1 MGQNPE
7 AANAAM
13 RMEDGPDTSGSVSI
27 AWGTGEELLLA
38 CAVER
43 YGRTNW
49 DRVAAEL
56 QSRPA
61 LLSLPPS
68 QFTAETCKFKFYAL
82 EGKYTSTTSEAKQHG
97 ESLPWI
103 EQLRQKRI
111 AYLKYQI
118 EIREMS
124 MNLRQEKLK
133 RLKAERDKEL
143 LAKKAATFSVR
154 NASPASL
161 SKPSD
166 VVSGT
171 ASLPSYHEDP
181 EKAIHNSDLHN
192 VCNDDF
198 LPNDLGR
205 KSMDGKESQLQAVS
219 EISVNEHNSFPVD
232 STAAVDG
239 EAVRCLGLDKNKGS
253 NPNSTSAAARNTVD
267 IITEE
272 KQSRKENENP
282 VNCINGQDVMHK
294 EFIHKDN
301 CAPEGLDKPDVG
313 QHSPSNILVVKSQEQ
328 RGATRPEQSVSK
340 AKNVESFDVKLGE
353 MLPCSA
359 KVHDACNELDDEK
372 AKNILIDEHQPN
384 KVHSDNTELHET
396 DCESIPIEAKRCAVD
411 DDISKTSF
419 QSQKKLDAKGR
430 FGALEENS
438 SMECRPRVGG
448 NVNDSLD
455 KHYQEETSTSVN
467 ISALSSPLSELV
479 SSSKMAHVPVV
490 ENEAVDEKASPVE
503 TSQPQCT
510 AGTSSPEGSVSPSKD
525 VDKVTSKSVEQQ
537 TDTQRTVGHDA
548 PEMGDISS
556 RPPVALNTVE
566 QKSASGCGEI
576 YDSGKPHEENAK
588 SKESSK
594 RGELTEKLREVNN
607 SLQVSTTPF
616 NQEIASKYISEE
628 DIVNEKVFQREKF
641 ETVPPVSRL
650 ASHTIEEKSYKY
662 RNREGS
668 DESEQAFA
676 CSLGEA
682 AVDGARL
689 RGGAHD
695 LETADVGDIGHEKK
709 AETERHDD
717 DTTTSPASLDHS
729 LAALDSKVSSMS
741 HEGSGSAQEHSKDAD
756 GQQAARD
763 YGDSQAEK
771 SEVGS
776 PADGIDDTSLTSK
789 RNRREPRVPGKLQP
803 LLECL
808 RLICAHKFAPL
819 FKQKQESQDNHQYDL
834 LIRRHMDLGMIRAR
848 LEEGAYSGSLEF
860 FRDLLLIFQN
870 ALVYFPKDSQEYGAA
885 NVLRK
890 YGMEEMDKIFRTE
903 ASLKQDRPATRRRD
917 SRKSF
922 DLSKQARTAGPT
934 LIESRKRERPRLSA
948 TTDFT
953 YSEPV
958 LESEG
963 KSKSVSLSMGGPSS
977 RGDEADISQLGDQE
991 VDGRFGGIP
1000 IKPTKFTSQSVGRE
1014 ESQTLQELKYHTR
1027 GPIKE
1032 EPREFEKGTS
1042 KRPIKGLEYTTSS
1055 GDAPESEKK
1064 AVKLRSSL
1072 KGARS
1077 KDFTSKTSKIS
1088 MIPQSTTGEEI
1099 AIQNPVRASRS
1110 LKQAGLQLKEVDKY
1124 NSIKKRVKR

>member
-1 MGQNPE
+1 
-7 AANAAM
+7 
-13 RMEDGPDTSGSVSI
+13 
-27 AWGTGEELLLA
+27 
-38 CAVER
+38 
-43 YGRTNW
+43 
-49 DRVAAEL
+49 
-56 QSRPA
+56 
-61 LLSLPPS
+61 
-68 QFTAETCKFKFYAL
+68 
-82 EGKYTSTTSEAKQHG
+82 
-97 ESLPWI
+97 
-103 EQLRQKRI
+103 
-111 AYLKYQI
+111 
-118 EIREMS
+118 
-124 MNLRQEKLK
+124 
-133 RLKAERDKEL
+133 
-143 LAKKAATFSVR
+143 
-154 NASPASL
+154 
-161 SKPSD
+161 
-166 VVSGT
+166 
-171 ASLPSYHEDP
+171 
-181 EKAIHNSDLHN
+181 
-192 VCNDDF
+192 
-198 LPNDLGR
+198 
-205 KSMDGKESQLQAVS
+205 MDGKESQLQAVS

-525 VDKVTSKSVEQQ
+525 VDKVSSITVLPSLPQSVSDRHLIEKEPSAVLVDTDEARSKENISQKQQATTVNLRTDVSENATVGIGVAHQVGNTSSNHLEADVVYRIDTASLSQVTSKSVEQQ